1 MNLLHCNDGTTDM
14 VCDMGCTEEQK
25 AYVPCEN
32 HGGIDQ
38 TGGQGANS
46 GGGEVPREPIKSDGC
61 SSGSLGLGG
70 LGVLLKP
77 RCWSNQMKWGA
88 IIGGTLALYYILHKT
103 GSLK

>member
-46 GGGEVPREPIKSDGC
+46 GGGEVRLEPIKSDGC
-61 SSGSLGLGG
+61 GDGSLPSIN
-70 LGVLLKP
+70 P

-88 IIGGTLALYYILHKT
+88 IIGGTLVLYYILHKT
-103 GSLK
+103 GSFK